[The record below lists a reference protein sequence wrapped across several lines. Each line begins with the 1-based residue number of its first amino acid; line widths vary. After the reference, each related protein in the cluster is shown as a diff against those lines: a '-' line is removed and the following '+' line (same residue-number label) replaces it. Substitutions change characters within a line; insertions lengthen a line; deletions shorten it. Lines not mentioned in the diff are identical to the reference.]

1 MPISIP
7 CPACGGPLA
16 TCGCLPPGP
25 PSPPPPPEPRVRKE
39 VIKMR
44 RENRGGGREIVIL
57 EGFFGDVDLDEIAR
71 EIKRRCGTG
80 GTVKDRT
87 IEIQGDHRDAI
98 GALLLE
104 RGFRSKRAG
113 G

>member
-1 MPISIP
+1 MPLDIP
-7 CPACGGPLA
+7 CPKCGSLR
-16 TCGCLPPGP
+16 TCACLPPGP
-25 PSPPPPPEPRVRKE
+25 ADTKPRVRQE

-44 RENRGGGREIVIL
+44 REKRGGGREIVIL
-57 EGFFGDVDLDEIAR
+57 EGFHADVRLDDLAR
-71 EIKRRCGTG
+71 ELKKRCGTG
-80 GTVKDRT
+80 GTVKGPT

-98 GALLLE
+98 AAFLLE